1 MLQRAFDPFF
11 GSGKDV
17 DGTIVCNIKDS
28 DFAHFRLGDDEKLR
42 SEFNQL
48 KEHGDSW
55 EMEEDERLA

>member
-42 SEFNQL
+42 SEFN
-48 KEHGDSW
+48 
-55 EMEEDERLA
+55 